1 MGRADDHSRGIRRHR
16 FCRLARK
23 TVCKESF
30 MVNAFPRVYEFGH
43 GGAGYSE
50 CAYTNA

>member
-1 MGRADDHSRGIRRHR
+1 
-16 FCRLARK
+16 
-23 TVCKESF
+23 